1 MKPNRLLNEKS
12 PYLIQHAY
20 NPVDWYPWG
29 EEAFEAAKTQQKP
42 IFLSIGYSTC
52 YWCHVMER
60 EVFENEEIA
69 ELMNDSFINIKVD
82 REERPDIDR
91 VYMTALQ
98 ALTGSGG
105 WPMSMFLT
113 PTLKPFYGATY
124 LPPKAKYGRA
134 GIEDIINEI
143 NKVWKDK
150 KEDIIVS
157 GDKILEALA
166 SQKNMSAK
174 ENAAIDIGVFVKCY
188 EQCVSTYDE
197 IYGGFGKGNKFP
209 RPVIFNFLLEF
220 FYHTKKSEAKDMVT
234 YTLKKMYD
242 GGDYDHIGGGFHRYS
257 VDSQWRVPHF
267 EKMLYDQAQLVC
279 SYLDCYTITNK
290 PFFLY
295 VAEEIL
301 KYVSNKLTDE
311 SGAFYSA
318 EDAESATDPAFPK
331 EKEEGAFNLWE
342 KSEIDNLLGDDADI
356 FNYHFG
362 VLPHGN
368 TLNDP
373 HEVFG
378 TKNVLYNAYDI
389 HDTAK
394 HFGLEPEEV
403 LERINKSIKKLYVV
417 REQRPKPH
425 LDDKILTSWN
435 ALMISA
441 YAYAYKVTKNKS
453 YLDSAN
459 NAKDFIQKYLLKD
472 DFTLLHRYRDGE
484 ARFEGTL
491 EDYSYFIKALID
503 LYEAGFDE
511 KTLQLAIDIN
521 NKTTELFYDDVN
533 GGYFDV
539 RESETDIVLKTKDT
553 YDGAEPGANS
563 IQLQNILRLSV
574 MTDDAELWDMAE
586 KSLKL
591 FSDDFNRM
599 PFTSPQMLCALNLF
613 LNPVKEIIFTGDL
626 KDEKTIALLEEINKK
641 YNPNKVVIHATEKLS
656 EVFPYVKE
664 IIADFKEPKV
674 YICENYKCNLPVD
687 NVEDLKPLL

>member
-1 MKPNRLLNEKS
+1 
-12 PYLIQHAY
+12 
-20 NPVDWYPWG
+20 
-29 EEAFEAAKTQQKP
+29 
-42 IFLSIGYSTC
+42 
-52 YWCHVMER
+52 MER

-69 ELMNDSFINIKVD
+69 KLMNDTFINIKVD
-82 REERPDIDR
+82 REERPDVDR

-113 PTLKPFYGATY
+113 PELKPFYGATY
-124 LPPKAKYGRA
+124 IPPKAKYGRA

-143 NKVWKDK
+143 DKAWKEK
-150 KEDIIVS
+150 KQDIYTS
-157 GDKILEALA
+157 SDKILEVLSEKSKADEKDSALT
-166 SQKNMSAK
+166 K
-174 ENAAIDIGVFVKCY
+174 EVFNKCY
-188 EQCVSTYDE
+188 QQCVSSYDYT
-197 IYGGFGKGNKFP
+197 YGGFGQGNKFP
-209 RPVIFNFLLEF
+209 RPVVFNFLLQY
-220 FYHTKKSEAKDMVT
+220 FYSFDKNDAKDIVAF
-234 YTLKKMYD
+234 TLKKMYD
-242 GGDYDHIGGGFHRYS
+242 GGVYDHIGGGFHRYA

-279 SYLDCYTITNK
+279 SFLDCYVITHNK
-290 PFFLY
+290 FFLY

-301 KYVSNKLTDE
+301 RYVKNKLTDK

-318 EDAESATDPAFPK
+318 EDAESALDADNPK
-331 EKEEGAFNLWE
+331 EKEEGAFYLWE
-342 KSEIDNLLGDDADI
+342 KEEIEDALSDDADI

-362 VLPHGN
+362 ILPHGN

-389 HDTAK
+389 YDTAK
-394 HFGLEPEEV
+394 HFKLPPNEV
-403 LERINKSIKKLYVV
+403 LDKINSSLKKLYIV
-417 REQRPKPH
+417 REHLPKPH

-441 YAYAYKVTKNKS
+441 YAYAYKVTSKKE

-459 NAKDFIQKYLLKD
+459 EAKDFICKNLMKK

-484 ARFEGTL
+484 ARFDGTL
-491 EDYSYFIKALID
+491 EDYSFFIKSLLD
-503 LYEAGFDE
+503 LYEAGFNEED
-511 KTLQLAIDIN
+511 LQLAIDLN
-521 NKTTELFYDDVN
+521 NKTTELFYDTEN

-539 RESETDIVLKTKDT
+539 KENTTDIVLKTKDT

-574 MTDDAELWDMAE
+574 ITDDEELKDMAE
-586 KSLKL
+586 KSLRA
-591 FSDDFNRM
+591 FSGDFNRM

-626 KDEKTIALLEEINKK
+626 KDEKTISLLSEINKK
-641 YNPNKVVIHATEKLS
+641 YNPNKVVIHATEKLFES
-656 EVFPYVKE
+656 APYITD
-664 IIADFKEPKV
+664 IIADFRTPKV
-674 YICENYKCNLPVD
+674 YVCENYKCNLPVE
-687 NVEDLKPLL
+687 NIEELKKLL

>member
-1 MKPNRLLNEKS
+1 
-12 PYLIQHAY
+12 
-20 NPVDWYPWG
+20 
-29 EEAFEAAKTQQKP
+29 
-42 IFLSIGYSTC
+42 
-52 YWCHVMER
+52 MER

-69 ELMNDSFINIKVD
+69 QLMNDTFINIKVD

-113 PTLKPFYGATY
+113 PSLKPFYGATY
-124 LPPKAKYGRA
+124 IPPKAKYGRA

-143 NKVWKDK
+143 GNAWNEK

-157 GDKILEALA
+157 GDKILEALSNA
-166 SQKNMSAK
+166 KNTVSS

-188 EQCVSTYDE
+188 EQCVASYDE

-220 FYHTKKSEAKDMVT
+220 FYHSKKSEAKDMVT
-234 YTLKKMYD
+234 FTLKKMYD

-257 VDSQWRVPHF
+257 VDSQWRVTHI
-267 EKMLYDQAQLVC
+267 EKMLYDQAQLAC

-290 PFFLY
+290 NFFLY

-301 KYVSNKLTDE
+301 KYVHAKLTDE
-311 SGAFYSA
+311 NGAFYSA
-318 EDAESATDPAFPK
+318 EDAESAVDPDYPK

-342 KSEIDNLLGDDADI
+342 KDEIDDILGDDADI

-362 VLPHGN
+362 VLPQGN

-394 HFGLEPEEV
+394 HFGLPVEKV
-403 LERINKSIKKLYVV
+403 LERINKSIKKLYIE

-453 YLDSAN
+453 YLDSALR
-459 NAKDFIQKYLLKD
+459 AKNFIQKNLLKK

-491 EDYSYFIKALID
+491 EDYAYYIKALID
-503 LYEAGFDE
+503 LYEANFDPDIL
-511 KTLQLAIDIN
+511 KLAIEIN
-521 NKTTELFYDDVN
+521 HRTTQLFYDDLN
-533 GGYFDV
+533 GGYYDV

-563 IQLQNILRLSV
+563 IQLQNILRLSA

-591 FSDDFNRM
+591 FSADFNKM

-626 KDEKTIALLEEINKK
+626 KDEKTIALINEINRK
-641 YNPNKVVIHATEKLS
+641 YNPNKVVVHATEELF
-656 EVFPYVKE
+656 EAAPYVTD
-664 IIADFKEPKV
+664 IITDFKSTKV
-674 YICENYKCNLPVD
+674 YICENYKCSLPVD
-687 NVEDLKPLL
+687 SVEELKKLL

>member
-1 MKPNRLLNEKS
+1 
-12 PYLIQHAY
+12 
-20 NPVDWYPWG
+20 
-29 EEAFEAAKTQQKP
+29 
-42 IFLSIGYSTC
+42 
-52 YWCHVMER
+52 MER

-69 ELMNDSFINIKVD
+69 KLMNDAFINIKVD

-98 ALTGSGG
+98 GLTGSGG

-143 NKVWKDK
+143 SKTWKEK

-166 SQKNMSAK
+166 SRTSTGAK
-174 ENAAIDIGVFVKCY
+174 DDAVIDIGVFVKCY
-188 EQCVSTYDE
+188 EQCVQSYDE
-197 IYGGFGKGNKFP
+197 VYGGFGKGNKFP

-242 GGDYDHIGGGFHRYS
+242 GGDYDHLGGGFHRYS

-279 SYLDCYTITNK
+279 SYLDCYTITNNS
-290 PFFLY
+290 FFLY

-301 KYVSNKLTDE
+301 KYVHSKLTDE

-318 EDAESATDPAFPK
+318 EDAESAVDEDYPE

-342 KSEIDNLLGDDADI
+342 KEEIDDVLGNDAEI

-362 VLPHGN
+362 VLQHGN

-373 HEVFG
+373 HGVFG

-394 HFGLEPEEV
+394 HFGLSAEEV
-403 LERINKSIKKLYVV
+403 LERINKSIKKLYVA

-425 LDDKILTSWN
+425 LDDKVLTSWN

-441 YAYAYKVTKNKS
+441 YAYSYKVTKNKS
-453 YLDSAN
+453 YLDSATK
-459 NAKDFIQKYLLKD
+459 AKDFIKKNLLKK

-484 ARFEGTL
+484 SRFEGTL

-503 LYEAGFDE
+503 LYEADFNAD
-511 KTLQLAIDIN
+511 TLKLALEIN
-521 NKTTELFYDDVN
+521 RRTTQLFYDDFN
-533 GGYFDV
+533 GGYYDV

-563 IQLQNILRLSV
+563 IQLQNILRLSAI
-574 MTDDAELWDMAE
+574 TDDAELWDMAE

-591 FSDDFNRM
+591 FSNDFNRM

-626 KDEKTIALLEEINKK
+626 KDKKVAALLDEINKK
-641 YNPNKVVIHATEKLS
+641 YNPNKVVIHATEELF
-656 EVFPYVKE
+656 EVAPYITD
-664 IIADFKEPKV
+664 IISDFKTPKV
-674 YICENYKCNLPVD
+674 YICENFKCNLPVD
-687 NVEDLKPLL
+687 NVEELKKLL

>member
-1 MKPNRLLNEKS
+1 
-12 PYLIQHAY
+12 
-20 NPVDWYPWG
+20 
-29 EEAFEAAKTQQKP
+29 
-42 IFLSIGYSTC
+42 
-52 YWCHVMER
+52 MER
-60 EVFENEEIA
+60 EVFEEDSIA
-69 ELMNDSFINIKVD
+69 ELMNDAFINIKVD

-113 PTLKPFYGATY
+113 PDLKPFYGATY
-124 LPPKAKYGRA
+124 IPPKAKYGRA

-143 NKVWKDK
+143 HKAWTNK
-150 KEDIIVS
+150 KEDIIIS

-166 SQKNMSAK
+166 TRTNSSAK
-174 ENAAIDIGVFVKCY
+174 EDAAIDIGVFVKCY
-188 EQCVSTYDE
+188 EQCVNSYDE

-209 RPVIFNFLLEF
+209 RPVVFNFLLEF

-242 GGDYDHIGGGFHRYS
+242 GGDYDHIDGGFHRYS

-267 EKMLYDQAQLVC
+267 EKMLYDQAQLVT
-279 SYLDCYTITNK
+279 SYLDCYAITNK

-301 KYVSNKLTDE
+301 KYVNAKLTDE
-311 SGAFYSA
+311 SGSFYSA
-318 EDAESATDPAFPK
+318 EDAESAIDPAFPK

-342 KSEIDNLLGDDADI
+342 KEEIDTLLGDDADI

-368 TLNDP
+368 TMNDP

-389 HDTAK
+389 HDTAT
-394 HFGLEPEEV
+394 HFGLASDEV
-403 LERINKSIKKLYVV
+403 LERINNSIKKLYVV

-425 LDDKILTSWN
+425 LDDKVLTSWN

-441 YAYAYKVTKNKS
+441 YAYAYRVTKNES
-453 YLDSAN
+453 YIDAAN
-459 NAKDFIQKYLLKD
+459 KAKDFIQKNLLKK

-484 ARFEGTL
+484 SRFEGTL
-491 EDYSYFIKALID
+491 EDYSYFIKSLID
-503 LYEAGFDE
+503 LYEADFNTDTI
-511 KTLQLAIDIN
+511 KLANELN
-521 NKTTELFYDDVN
+521 NKATELFYDDIN
-533 GGYFDV
+533 GGYYDV

-563 IQLQNILRLSV
+563 IQLQNILRLSTI
-574 MTDDAELWDMAE
+574 MDNSELWDMAE

-591 FSDDFNRM
+591 FSNDFNRM

-626 KDEKTIALLEEINKK
+626 KNNNTIELLGEINKK
-641 YNPNKVVIHATEKLS
+641 YNPNRVLIHATKELS
-656 EVFPYVKE
+656 ETVPYIKD
-664 IIADFKEPKV
+664 IISDFKTPKV

-687 NVEDLKPLL
+687 NVEDLKKLL